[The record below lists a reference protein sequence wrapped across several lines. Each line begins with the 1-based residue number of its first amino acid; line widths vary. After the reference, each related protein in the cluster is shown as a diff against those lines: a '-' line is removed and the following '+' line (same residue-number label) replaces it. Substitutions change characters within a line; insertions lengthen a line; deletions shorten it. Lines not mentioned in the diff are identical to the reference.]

1 MTISDSLGIVETQ
14 YYIFAQDSPFETEGG
29 KPLSPVTLA
38 YETYGA
44 LNADRSNAVLIL
56 HALTGDAHAAGWHE
70 GDKNRAGGTT

>member
-1 MTISDSLGIVETQ
+1 MDVGISGSLGTVKTQ
-14 YYIFAQDSPFETEGG
+14 FYTFAQNSPFETEGG

-56 HALTGDAHAAGWHE
+56 PRG
-70 GDKNRAGGTT
+70 GGTS